1 MLLVLL
7 GFVLFIGLLLVIKTC
22 CLKVCEKNAN
32 VTQEVAHA
40 AETPSRSRTVVVSVI
55 TASPATAPSIPATA
69 RVNDA
74 FIDADLPPSYEE
86 AIKLPP
92 NRHYQPSFSN

>member
-1 MLLVLL
+1 
-7 GFVLFIGLLLVIKTC
+7 
-22 CLKVCEKNAN
+22 VCEKNAN
-32 VTQEVAHA
+32 VTQEEEVAHA

-55 TASPATAPSIPATA
+55 TASPATAPPIPATA

-92 NRHYQPSFSN
+92 NRHYQLSLSN